1 MVTEEASAKYFAVL
15 TRLPRW
21 EPDFRDVLIAAGI
34 DPFRV
39 PAGPRQEAVEICMLL
54 YANNGPDAKARIWH
68 ALDPFFRLHP
78 LEDFPLPPEPC
89 APPGADR
96 FAARPPLLPDRPS
109 TLWGTPLPPPELPE
123 ALGDNG

>member
-1 MVTEEASAKYFAVL
+1 MLTEEASATYFAVL

-21 EPDFRDVLIAAGI
+21 EPDFRGVLIAAGI

-39 PAGPRQEAVEICMLL
+39 PAGPRQAAVEICMLL
-54 YANNGPDAKARIWH
+54 YAHNGPDAKARTWR

-89 APPGADR
+89 GPPGADR
-96 FAARPPLLPDRPS
+96 FAARPPLLPEQLG
-109 TLWGTPLPPPELPE
+109 TVWGTPLRHSDVQE
-123 ALGDNG
+123 AAG